1 MIKHQRNKN
10 PSYTDK
16 YKKSVNII
24 INLSVVRIAKQPAM
38 IHHELDKDISFK
50 DAYIDITSIVKVI
63 IYLFLDKLEQTP
75 AIHRECNKNLSFKD
89 TGKNFVSINLYTSFL
104 RIIKKI
110 RRDSLWM
117 Q

>member
-50 DAYIDITSIVKVI
+50 DAYIDITSI

-110 RRDSLWM
+110 RRDSL
-117 Q
+117 